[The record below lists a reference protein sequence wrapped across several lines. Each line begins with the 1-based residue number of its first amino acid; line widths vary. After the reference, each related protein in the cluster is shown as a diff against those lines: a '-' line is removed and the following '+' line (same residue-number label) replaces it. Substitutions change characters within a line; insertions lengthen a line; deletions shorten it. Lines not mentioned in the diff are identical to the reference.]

1 MADHSHEFPIL
12 KMSQVFNVS
21 VSGYYRWLNRPASN
35 RSLENA
41 HLCKA
46 ICKFW
51 GKSKRMYGAPR
62 IHQDLLRD
70 KWAVSRPRVAR
81 LMRRMGISS
90 QLRKKWVKTTD
101 SNHDGRIAPN
111 LLDRQFNPTELNAV
125 WVSDIT
131 YLRSQHGWL
140 YLTTVMDLADRQI
153 LGWSLSTTLSA
164 DQTSIASFARAHAKR
179 PTREGMMFHSDR
191 GSQYAC
197 TDFVE
202 LLGEHNIRPSM
213 SGKGNCWDN
222 APAESFFK
230 TLKAELV
237 AQIGVFRNYEH
248 ARGALFDYI
257 EIWYNRQR
265 QHSTLD
271 YKTPIEVEA
280 ELTLKLQRIADV
292 A

>member
-35 RSLENA
+35 RALENA
-41 HLCKA
+41 RLRVE
-46 ICKFW
+46 IRKFW
-51 GKSKRMYGAPR
+51 SKSKRLYGAPR

-70 KWAVSRPRVAR
+70 KWTVSRPRVAR
-81 LMRRMGISS
+81 LMRKMNISS

-131 YLRSQHGWL
+131 YLRSRQGWL

-153 LGWSLSTTLSA
+153 LGWTLSTTLSA
-164 DQTSIASFARAHAKR
+164 EQTSIASFARAHAKR
-179 PTREGMMFHSDR
+179 PTREGMIFHSDR

-202 LLGEHNIRPSM
+202 LLNKHDITQSM
-213 SGKGNCWDN
+213 SRKGNCWDN

-230 TLKAELV
+230 TLKTELV
-237 AQIGVFRNYEH
+237 AQIGVFRDYEH
-248 ARGALFDYI
+248 ARVALFDYI
-257 EIWYNRQR
+257 EIWYNRKR
-265 QHSTLD
+265 QHSTLG
-271 YKTPIEVEA
+271 YKTPIEA
-280 ELTLKLQRIADV
+280 EEELKLKLQRV

>member
-21 VSGYYRWLNRPASN
+21 VSGYYRWLNRPASK
-35 RSLENA
+35 RALENA
-41 HLCKA
+41 RLCKA
-46 ICKFW
+46 IRKFW
-51 GKSKRMYGAPR
+51 GDSKHVYGAPR
-62 IHQDLLRD
+62 IHQDLLGD
-70 KWAVSRPRVAR
+70 KWTVSRPRVAR

-101 SNHDGRIAPN
+101 SNHTDRVAPN
-111 LLDRQFNPTELNAV
+111 VLDRQFDPTGLNQV

-131 YLRSQHGWL
+131 YLPSRKGWL
-140 YLTTVMDLADRQI
+140 YLSTVMDLADRQI
-153 LGWSLSTTLSA
+153 LGWSLSTTLRA
-164 DQTSIASFARAHAKR
+164 EHTSIASFARAHAKR
-179 PTREGMMFHSDR
+179 PACDGMIFHSDR

-202 LLGEHNIRPSM
+202 LLNEHDITQSM
-213 SGKGNCWDN
+213 SRKGNCWDN

-237 AQIGVFRNYEH
+237 SRIVIFRDSAH
-248 ARGALFDYI
+248 ARAALFDYI
-257 EIWYNRQR
+257 EVWYNRKR
-265 QHSTLD
+265 AHSTLG
-271 YKTPIEVEA
+271 YKTPIQAEA
-280 ELTLKLQRIADV
+280 ELKLKLQRV